1 MRLNDS
7 DIKNKIRHLLNLA
20 IINLDNCSSADN
32 DSSMLLWRAYV
43 NIEYA
48 ILILKLTYNNNNS
61 KNEIQPQSKA
71 NNRNPK
77 DAIVTKSK
85 MNSQDKN
92 DLIKRLKFI
101 LQHLNFQDKKLLLR
115 QLRLHRNLIKNWL
128 QKKEYQ

>member
-20 IINLDNCSSADN
+20 IINLDSCSSAGN

-61 KNEIQPQSKA
+61 KNEIQPQSMA

-77 DAIVTKSK
+77 DAIVTKSM

>member
-7 DIKNKIRHLLNLA
+7 DVKNKIRHLLNLA
-20 IINLDNCSSADN
+20 IINLDSCPSAGN

-43 NIEYA
+43 SIEYA

-61 KNEIQPQSKA
+61 KNEIQPQSMA

-77 DAIVTKSK
+77 DAIVTKSM

-101 LQHLNFQDKKLLLR
+101 LQHLNFQDKKPLLR
-115 QLRLHRNLIKNWL
+115 ELRLHRNIIKNWL

>member
-1 MRLNDS
+1 MNDS

-20 IINLDNCSSADN
+20 IINLDSCSSAGN

-48 ILILKLTYNNNNS
+48 VLILKLTYNNNNS
-61 KNEIQPQSKA
+61 KNEIQPQSMA

-77 DAIVTKSK
+77 DAIVTKSM

>member
-1 MRLNDS
+1 
-7 DIKNKIRHLLNLA
+7 
-20 IINLDNCSSADN
+20 
-32 DSSMLLWRAYV
+32 
-43 NIEYA
+43 
-48 ILILKLTYNNNNS
+48 LKLTYNNNNS
-61 KNEIQPQSKA
+61 KNEIQPQSMA

-77 DAIVTKSK
+77 DAIVTKS
-85 MNSQDKN
+85 MMISQDKN

>member
-7 DIKNKIRHLLNLA
+7 NIKNKIRHLLNLA

-43 NIEYA
+43 NIEYS

-115 QLRLHRNLIKNWL
+115 ELRLYRNIIKNWL

>member
-20 IINLDNCSSADN
+20 IINLDSCPSAGN

-61 KNEIQPQSKA
+61 KNEIQPQSKPKKS
-71 NNRNPK
+71 NLK
-77 DAIVTKSK
+77 DAIVTKTM
-85 MNSQDKN
+85 MNSQDNN
-92 DLIKRLKFI
+92 DVIRRLKFI

-115 QLRLHRNLIKNWL
+115 ELRLHRNIIKNWL

>member
-1 MRLNDS
+1 MNDS

-20 IINLDNCSSADN
+20 IINLDSCSSAGN

-61 KNEIQPQSKA
+61 KNEIQPQSMA
-71 NNRNPK
+71 NNRNSK
-77 DAIVTKSK
+77 DAIVTKSM

>member
-20 IINLDNCSSADN
+20 IINLDSCSSAGN

-48 ILILKLTYNNNNS
+48 ILILKLTHNNNNS
-61 KNEIQPQSKA
+61 KNEIQPQSMA

-77 DAIVTKSK
+77 DAIVTKSM

>member
-1 MRLNDS
+1 MNDS

-20 IINLDNCSSADN
+20 IINLDSCSSAGN

-61 KNEIQPQSKA
+61 KNEIQPQSMA

-77 DAIVTKSK
+77 DAIVTKSM

>member
-1 MRLNDS
+1 MNDS

-20 IINLDNCSSADN
+20 IINLDSCSSAGN
-32 DSSMLLWRAYV
+32 DSSLLLWRAYV

-61 KNEIQPQSKA
+61 KNEIQPQSMA

-77 DAIVTKSK
+77 DAIVTKSM